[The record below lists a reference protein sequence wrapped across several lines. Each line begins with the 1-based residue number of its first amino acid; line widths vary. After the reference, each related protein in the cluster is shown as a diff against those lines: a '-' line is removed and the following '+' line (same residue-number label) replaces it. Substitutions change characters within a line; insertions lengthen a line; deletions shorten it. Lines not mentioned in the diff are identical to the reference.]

1 MERALEKVVSK
12 VWAAQ
17 AGARGLGG
25 DGRGH
30 PRHKSPVRACTA
42 RVSSRGTASL
52 TPLEVPQVSQHFRGA
67 GGEPI
72 SAWPSE
78 GGNKQPQRCPG
89 PMWPGDQARAR
100 ELGAWPPHPLVS
112 PSRQRGRAGHLET
125 KTS

>member
-17 AGARGLGG
+17 AGAGGLGG

-52 TPLEVPQVSQHFRGA
+52 TLLEVPQVSQHFRGA

-72 SAWPSE
+72 SPLPSE
-78 GGNKQPQRCPG
+78 REKRAAPRMPRPHVAPWPG
-89 PMWPGDQARAR
+89 PGSGTRRLAAAPTCLP
-100 ELGAWPPHPLVS
+100 E
-112 PSRQRGRAGHLET
+112 
-125 KTS
+125 